1 MSSSAGIRDKTILG
15 PARNLSSRGPDLSQL
30 KSPIKTSLSGTK
42 QVIHALECGT
52 GEVKEYLLE
61 EINLMY
67 ECKTCFSV
75 FRSIANLVAHKRSFC
90 TSKYASL
97 HHVYDDKGPHPPP
110 PEVQTVVVEAEPVE
124 CVVDQQDISLEN
136 YAPSLELL
144 KTAGVLEDI
153 SNKPLVNRL
162 LPPGRTGLTSIVA
175 GLRARQ
181 EGRASEFY
189 QHRAAPP
196 PPPPASNSQV
206 VHLEPIYE
214 TDSGLMQSWRVS
226 EDGET
231 LGQTYRAWQEAEQE
245 KQCYKVWP
253 NGQVTSSKETI
264 KLVAGPDGQ
273 TFSVRVPCD
282 AFNSVEDIESEDED
296 TGYTRYPC
304 PTCRKTYSKIMSV
317 FRHMVAVHDITM
329 QEAKTK
335 RKMINNQSVY
345 VEGRRRTKGTKV
357 SETFNR
363 PVKPVNVTLKN
374 FTLDQK
380 IPVNLCDKLSS
391 AGTTNCPI
399 LTTSCLSDSDQV
411 QARDKHKAD
420 ALNRLVAE
428 REDREKEDEDL
439 DEEVDRKL
447 CEFVNRRKV
456 ECRVCGEQFS
466 RTYILK
472 NHIAGQHL
480 KLERWGCKYCQFG
493 SWSKYQAVNHAVLEH
508 NYSSSQSAL
517 EAVEERTKEEYF
529 HSNPHCA
536 RPHSP
541 GRSSRS
547 ETPEIQSNGERVER
561 VNGDPVEDAGL
572 VSSSSSNS
580 PDSASSEVISRDRGR
595 KRKDNSTA
603 NYNIKRP
610 RRESHSNDDAQSTI
624 RMVFS
629 KVSPSVSPSPPPGP
643 RPGPRSRTRQTS
655 PSTGP
660 SRESSVSGSDIR

>member
-15 PARNLSSRGPDLSQL
+15 AAARNLSSRGPDLSQL

-75 FRSIANLVAHKRSFC
+75 FRSIANLVAHKRTFC
-90 TSKYASL
+90 KSKFASL
-97 HHVYDDKGPHPPP
+97 RHVYHDKSQDPPP
-110 PEVQTVVVEAEPVE
+110 PDLQTVVVEAEPVE
-124 CVVDQQDISLEN
+124 CVVEQADISLDD
-136 YAPSLELL
+136 YSPSLELL

-162 LPPGRTGLTSIVA
+162 LPPGRTGLASIVNK
-175 GLRARQ
+175 LRARQ
-181 EGRASEFY
+181 DGVDSQYY
-189 QHRAAPP
+189 QHRVP
-196 PPPPASNSQV
+196 PPPPAPVSNSQV

-253 NGQVTSSKETI
+253 NGQVTSSKEII
-264 KLVAGPDGQ
+264 KLVAGPAGE
-273 TFSVRVPCD
+273 TFSVRLPYD
-282 AFNSVEDIESEDED
+282 AFNSVEDIESDDED
-296 TGYTRYPC
+296 TGYTKYPC

-329 QEAKTK
+329 QEAKAK
-335 RKMINNQSVY
+335 RKIINNQSVY
-345 VEGRRRTKGTKV
+345 VEGRTRTRKV
-357 SETFNR
+357 SETFSR

-374 FTLDQK
+374 FTLDRK
-380 IPVNLCDKLSS
+380 IPVNLCDKLST

-399 LTTSCLSDSDQV
+399 LTTSCLSDSALV

-420 ALNRLVAE
+420 TLNRLVAE
-428 REDREKEDEDL
+428 REDREKEDEEL
-439 DEEVDRKL
+439 DEEVERKL
-447 CEFVNRRKV
+447 LEFVNRRKV
-456 ECRVCGEQFS
+456 GCRVCGEQFS

-480 KLERWGCKYCQFG
+480 KLDRWRCKYCEFG
-493 SWSKYQAVNHAVLEH
+493 SWSKYQCVNHAVLEH
-508 NYSSSQSAL
+508 KYSNTQSAL
-517 EAVEERTKEEYF
+517 DAVQERTKEEYF
-529 HSNPHCA
+529 ANNPHCQQ
-536 RPHSP
+536 SP

-547 ETPEIQSNGERVER
+547 ESPEINNGEGLRLNGERVE
-561 VNGDPVEDAGL
+561 DSL
-572 VSSSSSNS
+572 VSSPRSPPSPISNS
-580 PDSASSEVISRDRGR
+580 PDSASSEETGRGG
-595 KRKDNSTA
+595 KRKAAQVS
-603 NYNIKRP
+603 YNIKRK
-610 RRESHSNDDAQSTI
+610 RRESREDSNDDQSPI

-629 KVSPSVSPSPPPGP
+629 KVCPCD
-643 RPGPRSRTRQTS
+643 TL
-655 PSTGP
+655 
-660 SRESSVSGSDIR
+660 

>member
-15 PARNLSSRGPDLSQL
+15 PAARNLSSGPDLSQL
-30 KSPIKTSLSGTK
+30 KSPIRTSLSGTK

-75 FRSIANLVAHKRSFC
+75 FRSIANLVAHKRTFC
-90 TSKYASL
+90 KSKYSSL
-97 HHVYDDKGPHPPP
+97 QHVYDDKGRGPPP

-124 CVVDQQDISLEN
+124 CVVEQEDISLEN
-136 YAPSLELL
+136 YSPSLELL
-144 KTAGVLEDI
+144 KTSGVLEDI
-153 SNKPLVNRL
+153 SNRPLVDRL
-162 LPPGRTGLTSIVA
+162 LPPGKTGLRSVVA
-175 GLRARQ
+175 KLRARQ
-181 EGRASEFY
+181 EGRSQAQPS
-189 QHRAAPP
+189 QRVPP
-196 PPPPASNSQV
+196 VRSSTSTQV

-226 EDGET
+226 EEGET

-273 TFSVRVPCD
+273 TFSVRVPSD
-282 AFNSVEDIESEDED
+282 AFNTVEDIESEDED

-304 PTCRKTYSKIMSV
+304 PTCRKSYSKIMSV
-317 FRHMVAVHDITM
+317 FRHMVASHDITM
-329 QEAKTK
+329 QEAKAK
-335 RKMINNQSVY
+335 RKIINNQSVY
-345 VEGRRRTKGTKV
+345 VEGRRTKSKV
-357 SETFNR
+357 SSDTFSR

-374 FTLDQK
+374 FTLERK

-399 LTTSCLSDSDQV
+399 LTTSCLSDSELV
-411 QARDKHKAD
+411 LTRDKHKAD

-439 DEEVDRKL
+439 EEEVDRKL
-447 CEFVNRRKV
+447 LEFVNRRKV
-456 ECRVCGEQFS
+456 GCRVCGEQFS

-480 KLERWGCKYCQFG
+480 KLERWRCRFCDFG

-508 NYSSSQSAL
+508 KYCNSQSAL
-517 EAVEERTKEEYF
+517 AAVQERTKEEYF
-529 HSNPHCA
+529 DSNPHCQ
-536 RPHSP
+536 HSP
-541 GRSSRS
+541 GSSRS
-547 ETPEIQSNGERVER
+547 ETPEAASNGERLR
-561 VNGDPVEDAGL
+561 VNGEEDSL
-572 VSSSSSNS
+572 VRSPPLSPS
-580 PDSASSEVISRDRGR
+580 PDSASSEESARGG
-595 KRKDNSTA
+595 KRKVQAEA
-603 NYNIKRP
+603 NYNIKRS
-610 RRESHSNDDAQSTI
+610 RRDSREDSANDDEESSL

-629 KVSPSVSPSPPPGP
+629 KVCWSAPLLLLSLSV
-643 RPGPRSRTRQTS
+643 
-655 PSTGP
+655 
-660 SRESSVSGSDIR
+660 E